1 MDDTAGALASARS
14 ARPLV
19 LVVDDN
25 PDTLA
30 ICARALGAAGYRT
43 VTTVSATDALARF
56 EQLDPAV
63 VVLDLVMPEQD
74 GFQAARAIRERVGA
88 GLPIIIF
95 TALSADVERR
105 AREAGATAFCTKP
118 LEPRRLVEQVRR
130 LCPAG

>member
-1 MDDTAGALASARS
+1 MDDTAGALASAGS

-30 ICARALGAAGYRT
+30 ICSRALGAAGYRT
-43 VTTVSATDALARF
+43 VTTDSATDALARF
-56 EQLDPAV
+56 DELHPAV

-74 GFQAARAIRERVGA
+74 GFQAARAIRARVGD
-88 GLPIIIF
+88 GLPILVF
-95 TALSADVERR
+95 TALTTDVERQ
-105 AREAGATAFCTKP
+105 AREAGATAFCTTP
-118 LEPRRLVEQVRR
+118 LEPRRLVAEVRR

>member
-25 PDTLA
+25 PDALA

-43 VTTVSATDALARF
+43 VTADSATDALARF
-56 EQLDPAV
+56 DELHPAV

-74 GFQAARAIRERVGA
+74 GFQAARAIRERVGDA
-88 GLPIIIF
+88 LPIVVF
-95 TALSADVERR
+95 TALTADVERR

-118 LEPRRLVEQVRR
+118 LEPRRLVAEVRR